1 MTDNKLPNMI
11 DKHVG
16 RRLRWRRRELN
27 YSQERLGE
35 MLGLTFQQ
43 IQKYEKGVNRIS
55 AGRLFEIARLLD
67 TSISYFFQGAQD
79 AESAAN
85 RMVAEAN
92 EKATG
97 LIDSDTVDLV
107 TAFQSIPDPKLRRSI
122 LTMVRNSAEAFA
134 TVDNASAG
142 AVDGEGNMKVETT
155 DSLN

>member
-1 MTDNKLPNMI
+1 MTDNKLPNLI

-27 YSQERLGE
+27 FSQEKLGE

-55 AGRLFEIARLLD
+55 AGRLFEIAKLLD
-67 TSISYFFQGAQD
+67 TNISYFFQGAQD
-79 AESAAN
+79 AESAMD
-85 RMVAEAN
+85 RMVAESDYDATP
-92 EKATG
+92 TG

-122 LTMVRNSAEAFA
+122 LTMVRNSAEAF
-134 TVDNASAG
+134 SA
-142 AVDGEGNMKVETT
+142 ADPAMSRKNDGDV
-155 DSLN
+155 